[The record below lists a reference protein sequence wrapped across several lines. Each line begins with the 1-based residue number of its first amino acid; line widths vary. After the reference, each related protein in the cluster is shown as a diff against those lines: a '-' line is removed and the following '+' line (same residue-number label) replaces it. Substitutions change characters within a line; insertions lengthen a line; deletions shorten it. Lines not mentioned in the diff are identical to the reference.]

1 LQKLVKSLVLDG
13 KFFGSIAEKV
23 IFFIIRTTLFIYDIF
38 VTAQVWLIS

>member
-1 LQKLVKSLVLDG
+1 LQKLVKSVVLDG

-23 IFFIIRTTLFIYDIF
+23 IFLLLEQRCLFMTF